1 MDDTDLKEA
10 LKRAAE
16 IAKAVPQQFQQA
28 AFNRALD
35 SLLGTTEYSA
45 AGGRRRRGERAAGS
59 KSPAGKKAV
68 RNAKASPARLKR
80 GGGRPGPKAALLEL
94 KAKGYFGT
102 KRTIKDVREYLEK
115 KRGHKFTL
123 QDLSPAL
130 LSLVREVELD
140 RDKNAEGQ
148 YEYKA
153 V

>member
-1 MDDTDLKEA
+1 MDDTDLIEA
-10 LKRAAE
+10 LTRAAE
-16 IAKAVPQQFQQA
+16 IAKAVPEQFQQA

-35 SLLGTTEYSA
+35 SLLGTSESGA
-45 AGGRRRRGERAAGS
+45 AARMRRRGGRAAGN
-59 KSPAGKKAV
+59 KSPADRKAV
-68 RNAKASPARLKR
+68 RNVKSSSARQKR

-94 KAKGYFGT
+94 KTKGYFGT
-102 KRTIKDVREYLEK
+102 KRTINDIREHLEK

-130 LSLVREVELD
+130 LSLVRDGELD